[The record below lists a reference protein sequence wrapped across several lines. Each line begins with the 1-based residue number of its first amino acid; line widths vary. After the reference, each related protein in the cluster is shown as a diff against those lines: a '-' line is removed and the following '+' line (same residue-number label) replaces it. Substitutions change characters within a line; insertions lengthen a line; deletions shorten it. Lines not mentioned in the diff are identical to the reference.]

1 MMPPRAPRPITAAAA
16 TAAPLLRLWPRAA
29 SSFHTTPT
37 AVRLSA
43 ASRDDDAAGKRR
55 QQLGGDSSSYG
66 DGGDDISSSNNAITT
81 TTNKIQQND
90 QASSALPAPGRGT
103 NTTTLDISG
112 GGSTVKLD
120 GLGPLVV
127 NADGSVGRVG
137 NWHDMTAGERET
149 TLRIL
154 GKRNKQRLAALRAAR
169 GYQGADPGSG
179 ES

>member
-1 MMPPRAPRPITAAAA
+1 MMPPRAPRPITAVA
-16 TAAPLLRLWPRAA
+16 AAPLLRLWPRAA

-43 ASRDDDAAGKRR
+43 ASRDSDDAAGKGR
-55 QQLGGDSSSYG
+55 QHLGGDSSSSYGGSG
-66 DGGDDISSSNNAITT
+66 DGTTSNTSSNTT
-81 TTNKIQQND
+81 TTATKIQQD
-90 QASSALPAPGRGT
+90 EHASTALPAPGQGT
-103 NTTTLDISG
+103 STTTLNVSG

-137 NWHDMTAGERET
+137 NWHDMTAAERET

-154 GKRNKQRLAALRAAR
+154 GRRNKQRLAALRAAR
-169 GYQGADPGSG
+169 GDPGSG

>member
-1 MMPPRAPRPITAAAA
+1 MMPPRAPRPITAVA
-16 TAAPLLRLWPRAA
+16 AAPLLRLWPRAA

-43 ASRDDDAAGKRR
+43 ASRDDDAAGKRC
-55 QQLGGDSSSYG
+55 QLGGDSSNHGDSG
-66 DGGDDISSSNNAITT
+66 DGTTTNTSSSATT
-81 TTNKIQQND
+81 ATNKIQQD
-90 QASSALPAPGRGT
+90 EHASSALPAPGQGT
-103 NTTTLDISG
+103 STTTLDVSG

-137 NWHDMTAGERET
+137 NWHDMTAAERET

-154 GKRNKQRLAALRAAR
+154 GRRNKQRLAALRAAR
-169 GYQGADPGSG
+169 GDTGSG